1 MFYKYEMFKELQ
13 FLNDFSMYTKKWH
26 TVVMIILKL
35 LMFLFFTVINS
46 GYIRLHLYFL
56 RRQNKLDI

>member
-13 FLNDFSMYTKKWH
+13 FLNDFSMYAKNWH

-35 LMFLFFTVINS
+35 LMFFSVITPV
-46 GYIRLHLYFL
+46 ILLY
-56 RRQNKLDI
+56 